1 VNIPFLLEDH
11 IWTGH
16 HFYYPIITI
25 GFNRTSLENNMV
37 YNILIPASKWRF
49 PLKEIIVI
57 ASEVIQKGC
66 WLIAHTGYRLR
77 PRVNAD
83 AQERVEV

>member
-1 VNIPFLLEDH
+1 
-11 IWTGH
+11 
-16 HFYYPIITI
+16 
-25 GFNRTSLENNMV
+25 MV

-77 PRVNAD
+77 RRVNAD